1 MLTQSKPFDH
11 VFSTESMT
19 NSRFKKKERE
29 RELSR
34 SGNSLYELLGLKKG
48 ATSDEIKKA
57 YRKLALKFHPDK
69 NRDNPDAADKFKEIN
84 RANMILSDGTK
95 RGIYDRYGSMGIY
108 AAEQFGEENV
118 NTYLV
123 LTSGWCKAL
132 AIFCGIIT
140 GCYCCCCCCLCCNF
154 CCGKCR
160 PQSPE
165 EDGDY
170 ANLHEEMS
178 NSPST
183 PEDAITSQPIAL
195 GMGKGE
201 EVEVD
206 DGVDEKTNFNTTNLP
221 SYGADDSLSAP
232 VAGSGDVTSIQK

>member
-1 MLTQSKPFDH
+1 
-11 VFSTESMT
+11 MT
-19 NSRFKKKERE
+19 SRNRSY
-29 RELSR
+29 SR

-48 ATSDEIKKA
+48 ATNDEIKKA

-69 NRDNPDAADKFKEIN
+69 NRDSPDAADKFKEIN
-84 RANMILSDGTK
+84 RANVILTDSTK

-140 GCYCCCCCCLCCNF
+140 GCYCCCCCCMCCNF

-160 PQSPE
+160 PQAPE

-170 ANLHEEMS
+170 ANLHVSSEGDRLMEEKEEPS
-178 NSPST
+178 SSPDD
-183 PEDAITSQPIAL
+183 PVVVSQPYG
-195 GMGKGE
+195 GMREDKE
-201 EVEVD
+201 
-206 DGVDEKTNFNTTNLP
+206 DENLDETTGIKRDSHP
-221 SYGADDSLSAP
+221 SYGTDDALLAQG
-232 VAGSGDVTSIQK
+232 AGSGDTAIVVNKEH